1 MNVNSNAYTYTFAT
15 IMVVVVAVLLSAA
28 ALGLSDVQK
37 SNVEQE
43 KMQSILASVG
53 VNVDRSEAK
62 ASYDEVI
69 TQVLTIKGGKVVSN
83 NREAGFNIDMA
94 AAIKIPNMPQPLG
107 PDTESNGELDTINV
121 REVPLYVANK
131 DGKTFYIVPMRGKG
145 LWGPVW
151 GFISLE
157 ADGNTVV
164 GANFGHKSETP
175 GLGAE
180 IADSSFYKP
189 FTGKKISDSEGFQ
202 SISVVKKG
210 SSQDNDYAV
219 DGISGGTI
227 TSNGVNDMLVD
238 CLAPYAEYFKNI

>member
-1 MNVNSNAYTYTFAT
+1 MNVNSNGYTYTFAT

-53 VNVDRSEAK
+53 VNVDRSEAQ
-62 ASYDEVI
+62 ASYEKVI
-69 TQVLTIKGGKVVSN
+69 KQVLTIQDGKEVSDD
-83 NREAGFNIDMA
+83 RDKGFNVDMA
-94 AAIKIPNMPQPLG
+94 TAVKAPNN
-107 PDTESNGELDTINV
+107 E
-121 REVPLYVANK
+121 REVPLYIAKVPNK
-131 DGKTFYIVPMRGKG
+131 DNEDSTRYFIIPMRGKG

-151 GFISLE
+151 GFMSLE
-157 ADGNTVV
+157 DDGRTVV

-180 IADSSFYKP
+180 IATEV
-189 FTGKKISDSEGFQ
+189 FTKQFKDKKISDDAGTFK
-202 SISVVKKG
+202 SISVVKSG
-210 SSQDNDYAV
+210 TSAGDDYAV

-227 TSNGVNDMLVD
+227 TSNGVHDMMED
-238 CLAPYAEYFKNI
+238 CLEPYAKYFTENIK

>member
-15 IMVVVVAVLLSAA
+15 VMVVLVAVLLAGAS
-28 ALGLSDVQK
+28 LGLK
-37 SNVEQE
+37 SKQENNVKQE

-53 VNVDRSEAK
+53 VAVNRSEAQ
-62 ASYDEVI
+62 AAYDDVI
-69 TQVLTIKGGKVVSN
+69 KEVLTIQGGEVVSTD
-83 NREAGFNIDMA
+83 RETGFNVDMA
-94 AAIKIPNMPQPLG
+94 GAIKAENM
-107 PDTESNGELDTINV
+107 D

-131 DGKTFYIVPMRGKG
+131 GGETYYIIPLRGKG

-151 GFISLE
+151 GFVSLE
-157 ADGNTVV
+157 SDGNTVV

-180 IADSSFYKP
+180 ITTP
-189 FTGKKISDSEGFQ
+189 MFTDQFPGKKISEAGLFQ

-210 SSQDNDYAV
+210 TSAGDYMV

-227 TSNGVNDMLVD
+227 TSNGVNDMLSD